1 MESYTLWSLVSGSF
15 HGSSSFWGS
24 PKLCCFCCSV
34 ARLRPVLCS
43 PMDRS
48 MPGFPVLHYLLELAQ
63 VHVHWVSDSIQPS
76 HPLPLPVLWLF
87 PVGFYCSVPFCCM
100 AIPHLTYPFTN
111 GWKFRL
117 FQIFGYYEKCSY
129 EYLCTFVCVCVDMF
143 SLLLDKVLRV
153 EQNCWVIWWICV

>member
-34 ARLRPVLCS
+34 ARLHPVLCS

-87 PVGFYCSVPFCCM
+87 PLVCSVFIAEYHSVAWLFHISPTHSPTDGNLGCFKYL
-100 AIPHLTYPFTN
+100 AIMRNAPMNIYAHF
-111 GWKFRL
+111 
-117 FQIFGYYEKCSY
+117 
-129 EYLCTFVCVCVDMF
+129 CVCVWTCF
-143 SLLLDKVLRV
+143 HYS
-153 EQNCWVIWWICV
+153 WIKS